1 MDITYLLFLQN
12 LRLATFGIFDNFM
25 ELISG
30 FAMPLVS
37 MFLICLIYWCLNKSK
52 GKVVMLTY
60 VFCGFFTPLLKLQFA
75 VYRPFMRCSD
85 LHPLDMPTGYSFPS
99 FHSTKA
105 AGLYLSIANQFREIK
120 VVKFVCLL
128 MIPLIMFSRNWLG
141 VHTPQDVLVGFL
153 VGAISWIIA
162 LNLSKAL
169 DEKKNLDLLLFAVF
183 TFLAYFAIQYFL
195 TKSYPM
201 ATDSAGKLL
210 IDPLKKH
217 KDAFEAFGLVIG
229 YFLGTV
235 LEKRFVGFAV
245 PEKLGKKLSV
255 LFLGYM
261 IFLFVH
267 TVCASICFVTCA
279 RNWAVFSSMF
289 LDIFYVTFLFPII
302 IKKFF
307 N

>member
-1 MDITYLLFLQN
+1 MDITYLLFLQKM
-12 LRLATFGIFDNFM
+12 RLATCGIFDNFM
-25 ELISG
+25 ELISE

-37 MFLICLIYWCLNKSK
+37 MFIICLVYWCLNKNK
-52 GKVVMLTY
+52 GKVVMLSY
-60 VFCGFFTPLLKLQFA
+60 VFCGLFTPLLKLQFA

-85 LHPLDMPTGYSFPS
+85 LHPLATPTGYSFPS

-120 VVKFVCLL
+120 VVKYVSLL
-128 MIPLIMFSRNWLG
+128 LIPLIMFSRNWLG

-153 VGAISWIIA
+153 VGAVSWIIA
-162 LNLSKAL
+162 LNLSRKL
-169 DEKKNLDLLLFAVF
+169 DEKKNLDWLLLLVF
-183 TFLAYFAIQYFL
+183 VVLAYFAIQYFL
-195 TKSYPM
+195 TKPYPM

-210 IDPLKKH
+210 IDPVRKH
-217 KDAFEAFGLVIG
+217 KDVFEAFGIVIG
-229 YFLGTV
+229 YFAGTI
-235 LEKRFVGFAV
+235 LERRFVDFAV

-261 IFLFVH
+261 IFLFIH
-267 TVCASICFVTCA
+267 TVCASVFFLVCA
-279 RNWAVFSSMF
+279 KNVATFFSYF